1 MSDEEMAKLSAA
13 ELIELAIDILEDM
26 KLRLMQAAGEARI
39 DEEEI

>member
-1 MSDEEMAKLSAA
+1 MNDEDMAKLSLP